1 MSITIDF
8 GKPVPGGK
16 VKLGRVVATPGALSA
31 LEQSGEQPSD
41 FLSRHEAGDWGSLCE
56 EARQENEFS
65 LEHGFRLVSSHSLP
79 NGTVI
84 WVVTE
89 ADRTTILLPE
99 EY

>member
-1 MSITIDF
+1 M
-8 GKPVPGGK
+8 PGGK
-16 VKLGRVVATPGALSA
+16 LALGQTVATPGALA
-31 LEQSGEQPSD
+31 AMEESGEQPCG
-41 FLSRHEAGDWGSLCE
+41 FLSRHASGDWGDLCE